1 MLEIRGAVKCGGT
14 PSSRSPHAHN
24 RKIRRRGEFQCA
36 FKRTVYSIPLW
47 SKMVPTMK
55 RKLAVLDVRSTTR
68 LCEITIEKGTKMQTH
83 VPIHPTQKWRSPGAK
98 ALRQFCV
105 AVSIYVL
112 GIGPTAAS
120 IYSVNVASGTSGSPT
135 LGQSY
140 NETRAVDVTVLSPL
154 NLAVTSMTL
163 SGVGNGLATAV
174 IYDSISHTLVA
185 SAQGTLTGGTITLPI
200 SATLIS
206 GDEYRI
212 GFYGLFG
219 SGNGFIPSGWTINK
233 ETPFTESTG
242 LLRINSAWDDT
253 LGNGF
258 PSIPNLE
265 VPLVSMQVT
274 TVPEPGAVWLVGLGL
289 LFSMRFHKRKA
300 TGHFAL

>member
-1 MLEIRGAVKCGGT
+1 MPGQRLGYVK
-14 PSSRSPHAHN
+14 SQQ
-24 RKIRRRGEFQCA
+24 RKEQ
-36 FKRTVYSIPLW
+36 
-47 SKMVPTMK
+47 
-55 RKLAVLDVRSTTR
+55 
-68 LCEITIEKGTKMQTH
+68 KMQTH
-83 VPIHPTQKWRSPGAK
+83 VTIHPTRKCRSLGVKMLP
-98 ALRQFCV
+98 LFCV
-105 AVSIYVL
+105 AVSIYAI
-112 GIGPTAAS
+112 GIGPAAAT
-120 IYSVNVASGTSGSPT
+120 IYTVNVASGTSGSPT

-154 NLAVTSMTL
+154 NLAVSSMTL

-174 IYDSISHTLVA
+174 IYDSTTQLLIA

-219 SGNGFIPSGWTINK
+219 SGNGFIPSGWTLNH
-233 ETPFTESTG
+233 ETPYTESTG

-265 VPLVSMQVT
+265 VPLVSLQVT
-274 TVPEPGAVWLVGLGL
+274 TVPEPGAVWLVSL
-289 LFSMRFHKRKA
+289 
-300 TGHFAL
+300 